1 MTVSDL
7 TIDISKASGTK
18 IVLGD
23 VITSLTDVTNKG
35 ADLTARVE
43 NIISDYGFKTDIQSI
58 RNTVNELS
66 SNLSQT
72 AQNIL
77 LEVYSNCASNE
88 DVEAV
93 TEQLKSSIEILNNL
107 IEFRFKSAIT
117 QTETVA
123 GIVTENQQLLEEYI
137 RFQGALIE
145 LGKVGNAFTAKLSN
159 EKLAFLQDNV
169 EIAYISNNKLYIT
182 DAEIKNKLTIGN
194 SINGYFDFI
203 PRANGNLSL
212 KWRKS

>member
-1 MTVSDL
+1 M
-7 TIDISKASGTK
+7 
-18 IVLGD
+18 
-23 VITSLTDVTNKG
+23 
-35 ADLTARVE
+35 
-43 NIISDYGFKTDIQSI
+43 
-58 RNTVNELS
+58 
-66 SNLSQT
+66 
-72 AQNIL
+72 

-107 IEFRFKSAIT
+107 IEFRFESAIT

-212 KWRKS
+212 KWRES